1 MSKDCPYCP
10 PDSQYEAWGYS
21 PEGWQQARENHE
33 KNHCDKCPKC
43 GQVIEKLAT
52 PNKQPCQQKR

>member
-52 PNKQPCQQKR
+52 PNK